1 MLYYKLWIAC
11 DFSVKNL
18 GSVLIYFV
26 LDQKKSGGA
35 YQTISGQIKKIY
47 ERQIV
52 LKNRINIDCVLDING
67 QIYSRTSDKD
77 IDFD

>member
-1 MLYYKLWIAC
+1 MT
-11 DFSVKNL
+11 FSVKNL

-35 YQTISGQIKKIY
+35 YQTISGQIKKID

>member
-35 YQTISGQIKKIY
+35 YQTISGQIKKID

>member
-1 MLYYKLWIAC
+1 MLDYKLWIAC

-35 YQTISGQIKKIY
+35 YQTISGQIKKID